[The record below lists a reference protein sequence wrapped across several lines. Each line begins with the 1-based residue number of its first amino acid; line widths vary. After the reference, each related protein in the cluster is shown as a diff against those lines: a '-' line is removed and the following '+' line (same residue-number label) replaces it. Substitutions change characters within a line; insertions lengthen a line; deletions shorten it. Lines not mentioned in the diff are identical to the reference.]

1 MEGRKD
7 WYNDKVTDL
16 LTASNYVQ
24 KMQIEETE
32 KKLLLSLIQS
42 DINKAAKVSV
52 ERHKRE
58 NNYNGN

>member
-58 NNYNGN
+58 NKL